1 MKLLI
6 ELVPESPPYF
16 PKDQITDK
24 PERFFVNE
32 AIREAI
38 LNHYTKEIPY
48 AVEVTTESFIEEAKI
63 IKIQS
68 VILVE
73 RDTQKG
79 ILIGHKGSKLKQ
91 VGSTARVALEQ
102 FFGKKIYLELFV
114 KVAKNWRS
122 NPQQLR
128 RFGYQK

>member
-1 MKLLI
+1 M
-6 ELVPESPPYF
+6 
-16 PKDQITDK
+16 
-24 PERFFVNE
+24 
-32 AIREAI
+32 
-38 LNHYTKEIPY
+38 
-48 AVEVTTESFIEEAKI
+48 EVTTESFIEETKI

-68 VILVE
+68 VIMVE

-102 FFGKKIYLELFV
+102 FLEKIYLELFV